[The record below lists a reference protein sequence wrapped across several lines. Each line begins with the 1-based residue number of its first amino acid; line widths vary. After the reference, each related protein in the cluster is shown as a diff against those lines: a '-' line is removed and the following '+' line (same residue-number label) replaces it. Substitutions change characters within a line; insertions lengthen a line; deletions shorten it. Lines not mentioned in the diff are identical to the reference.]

1 VFDRTEQRTAG
12 RWRAVGFRA
21 VRATLIV
28 NPNSGGGAATR
39 VAGTVADTLR
49 AAVPELV
56 AMVTADAA
64 GTSRVAAQA
73 AQRGDDVLAVLGG
86 DGTAHLAAQAIAG
99 TATALAV
106 LPSGSGNDLAV
117 ALGIPPDPVQAARH
131 IAQALRAG
139 QRRRIDLGRVEDGAG
154 FTTVLC
160 TGFDAAVTKRANSMR
175 WPAGPRRYDLAV
187 LAELAALTPRPV
199 RVHAGGA
206 EVEMEA
212 ILVAV
217 ANGSSYGGGLRICPD
232 ATLADGLLDVI
243 VIAAV
248 SRRRL
253 LRVFPALR
261 TGAHVY
267 EPEVTVLQAATVHID
282 GDPGWPVYADGEPQG
297 TLPVTVR
304 CEAGALTVVT

>member
-1 VFDRTEQRTAG
+1 M
-12 RWRAVGFRA
+12 
-21 VRATLIV
+21 RATLIV
-28 NPNSGGGAATR
+28 NPHSGHGAATR
-39 VAGTVADTLR
+39 VAGTVADKLR

-56 AMVTADAA
+56 ATVTADAA
-64 GTSRVAAQA
+64 ATSRVAAQA

-86 DGTAHLAAQAIAG
+86 DGTAHLAAQALAG

-106 LPSGSGNDLAV
+106 LPSGSGNDLAA
-117 ALGIPPDPVQAARH
+117 ALGIPADPVQAAQR
-131 IAQALRAG
+131 IARALQTG
-139 QRRRIDLGRVEDGAG
+139 QRRRIDLGRIEGAAG
-154 FTTVLC
+154 FATVLC
-160 TGFDAAVTKRANSMR
+160 TGFDAAVNKRANAMR

-199 RVHAGGA
+199 RVRTETT
-206 EVEMEA
+206 EVELEA

-217 ANGSSYGGGLRICPD
+217 GNGSSYGGGLRICPD

-261 TGAHVY
+261 TGAHVH
-267 EPEVTVLQAATVHID
+267 EPEVTVLRTATVCID
-282 GDPGWPVYADGEPQG
+282 GDPSWPVYADGEPQG
-297 TLPVTVR
+297 TLPVTVH
-304 CEAGALTVVT
+304 CEPGALTVVA

>member
-1 VFDRTEQRTAG
+1 M
-12 RWRAVGFRA
+12 
-21 VRATLIV
+21 RATLIV
-28 NPNSGGGAATR
+28 NPHAGHGAATR
-39 VAGTVADTLR
+39 VAGTVAGTLR
-49 AAVPELV
+49 AVAPKLV
-56 AMVTADAA
+56 ATVTADAA
-64 GTSRVAAQA
+64 ATSRAAAEA

-86 DGTAHLAAQAIAG
+86 DGTAHLAAQAVAG

-106 LPSGSGNDLAV
+106 LPTGSGNDLAA
-117 ALGIPPDPVQAARH
+117 ALGIPADPVQAAGH
-131 IAQALRAG
+131 IAQALQKG
-139 QRRRIDLGRVEDGAG
+139 QRRRIDLGRIEGAAR

-160 TGFDAAVTKRANSMR
+160 TGFDAAVNKRANAMR

-199 RVHAGGA
+199 QVRTETT
-206 EVEMEA
+206 EVAMEA

-217 ANGSSYGGGLRICPD
+217 GNGCSYGGGLQICPD

-243 VIAAV
+243 IIAAV

-261 TGAHVY
+261 TGGHVH
-267 EPEVTVLQAATVHID
+267 EPEVTVLRAATVSID

-297 TLPVTVR
+297 TLPVTVH
-304 CEAGALTVVT
+304 CEPGALTVVT

>member
-1 VFDRTEQRTAG
+1 M
-12 RWRAVGFRA
+12 
-21 VRATLIV
+21 RATLIV
-28 NPNSGGGAATR
+28 NRHSGHGAATR
-39 VAGTVADTLR
+39 VAGTVADKLR

-56 AMVTADAA
+56 ATVTADAA
-64 GTSRVAAQA
+64 ATSRVAAQA

-86 DGTAHLAAQAIAG
+86 DGTAHLAAQALAG

-106 LPSGSGNDLAV
+106 LPSGSGNDLAA
-117 ALGIPPDPVQAARH
+117 ALGIPADPVQAAQR
-131 IAQALRAG
+131 IARALQTG
-139 QRRRIDLGRVEDGAG
+139 QRRRIDLGRIEGAAG
-154 FTTVLC
+154 FATVLC
-160 TGFDAAVTKRANSMR
+160 TGFDAAVNKRANAMR

-199 RVHAGGA
+199 RVRTETT
-206 EVEMEA
+206 EVELEA

-217 ANGSSYGGGLRICPD
+217 GNGSSYGGGLRICPD

-261 TGAHVY
+261 TGAHVH
-267 EPEVTVLQAATVHID
+267 EPEVTVLRTATVCID
-282 GDPGWPVYADGEPQG
+282 GDPSWPVYADGEPQG
-297 TLPVTVR
+297 TLPVTVH
-304 CEAGALTVVT
+304 CEPGALTVVA